1 MKFSE
6 ATTAGDSA
14 LRNFNPA
21 DVACGSIAS
30 EPGRGVTPI
39 MSAVPPIPAVN
50 SMRCCPIG
58 ARVAGREASFAFTRN
73 LQISLHL
80 SGTFQVSIFA
90 RVGHDQRCSE
100 PDGNDAR
107 DVPSEPL
114 LLT

>member
-1 MKFSE
+1 MRRK
-6 ATTAGDSA
+6 AAA
-14 LRNFNPA
+14 LRDFSPVYVPLRVNRVEGGQRRNVNYVRCTPNTGRKFYALLSNR
-21 DVACGSIAS
+21 SAS
-30 EPGRGVTPI
+30 CR
-39 MSAVPPIPAVN
+39 A
-50 SMRCCPIG
+50 IG
-58 ARVAGREASFAFTRN
+58 IVCFTRN